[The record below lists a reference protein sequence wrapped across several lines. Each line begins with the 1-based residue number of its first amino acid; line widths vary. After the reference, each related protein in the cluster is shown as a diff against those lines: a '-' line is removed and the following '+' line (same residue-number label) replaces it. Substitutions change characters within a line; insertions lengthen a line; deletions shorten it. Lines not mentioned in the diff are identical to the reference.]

1 MRMFPHI
8 ISEKMKADFGLDI
21 GIEFIRTSGG
31 KGNLEA
37 VTSNPRS
44 LEGGRVTFA
53 LLNEALWTET
63 AIPTPNGFVRMGD
76 LEVGDLVYGKDG
88 VPTPVTHVT
97 DIQEGRACF
106 RAELPNGDFIVAS
119 EGHLWS
125 TKVSGSAALP
135 RVRTTLEMV
144 EDGRRFQI
152 PRAGVRHS
160 SNTSLPLDPYILGA
174 WLGDGSTGGCNITI
188 GDQDADA
195 MCAEF
200 ARRGVPLHALKS
212 SAGKAGRFGFSAKSG
227 FGADMGTP
235 AAKALRSLPCYRD
248 KHIPDEYMVSGH
260 EQRLEL
266 LRGLMDT
273 DGCVTDGGYCIFTGT
288 ERLSWDVKELAS
300 SLGFLPF
307 RKFVPDSRSR
317 HGGVWV
323 VRFLLEGENPFSL
336 PRKRDRVAVKERRK
350 WVRVD
355 FEEVPS
361 VPVRCIE
368 VADEHNRL
376 YQADM
381 AFVTHNTQHWVQG
394 NSGIEMYLTADNNAA
409 KLGNRYLAITN
420 AYVPGEDSAAER
432 MRLAYERILE
442 GLDEDLGFM
451 YDSLEAHEGIP
462 LTKEGLRFAIPII
475 RGDSLWC
482 KPDNV
487 IPSALRGDMPPARA
501 RRMYLNQIVAGDDKL
516 WTEADIKAN
525 KVDDIL
531 RAGDKIVLGFDGGK
545 SDDATV
551 LIAIR
556 VDDGFIQPLLVEEK
570 PTAARAKGWE
580 VSHEK
585 VHSVVSEAFRLY
597 QVQGFYAD
605 VHLWEDDLIS
615 WTESYGPQ
623 LLVRASS
630 DRPIHWDMR
639 GGPANGGQ
647 SRKVIYAHEALISNW
662 NARSLRH
669 RGGQDP
675 LTGALRRHMLNAVRR
690 DGDFGVGF
698 SKESPESPKKIDA
711 YSALVLANACLND
724 YRAKDK
730 GKPKTG
736 RAWWI

>member
-1 MRMFPHI
+1 MLDPNSDSHDPQPWRFTNEQLRLLLWWYAVDEHGEFVYRQGVIQRMKGHGKDPLLAVVCLIELCGPSRFSHWDEDGRPVGKPHPAPWVQVAAVSREQTKNTMRMFPHI
-8 ISEKMKADFGLDI
+8 ISDKMKAEYGLDI
-21 GIEFIRTSGG
+21 GIEFIRTAGA

-53 LLNEALWTET
+53 LLNE
-63 AIPTPNGFVRMGD
+63 
-76 LEVGDLVYGKDG
+76 
-88 VPTPVTHVT
+88 TH
-97 DIQEGRACF
+97 
-106 RAELPNGDFIVAS
+106 
-119 EGHLWS
+119 
-125 TKVSGSAALP
+125 
-135 RVRTTLEMV
+135 
-144 EDGRRFQI
+144 
-152 PRAGVRHS
+152 
-160 SNTSLPLDPYILGA
+160 
-174 WLGDGSTGGCNITI
+174 
-188 GDQDADA
+188 
-195 MCAEF
+195 
-200 ARRGVPLHALKS
+200 
-212 SAGKAGRFGFSAKSG
+212 
-227 FGADMGTP
+227 
-235 AAKALRSLPCYRD
+235 
-248 KHIPDEYMVSGH
+248 
-260 EQRLEL
+260 
-266 LRGLMDT
+266 
-273 DGCVTDGGYCIFTGT
+273 
-288 ERLSWDVKELAS
+288 
-300 SLGFLPF
+300 
-307 RKFVPDSRSR
+307 
-317 HGGVWV
+317 
-323 VRFLLEGENPFSL
+323 
-336 PRKRDRVAVKERRK
+336 
-350 WVRVD
+350 
-355 FEEVPS
+355 
-361 VPVRCIE
+361 
-368 VADEHNRL
+368 
-376 YQADM
+376 
-381 AFVTHNTQHWVQG
+381 HWVQG

-570 PTAARAKGWE
+570 PTSARAKGWE

-647 SRKVIYAHEALISNW
+647 SRKVVYAHEALISNW

-690 DGDFGVGF
+690 EGDFGVGF